1 MIPIKVDTPNLD
13 CRLKQPLIFEGCVV
27 RCKSKNKHKM
37 YLCFKEIGVRIQNV
51 LETTI
56 NLLINIILGT

>member
-51 LETTI
+51 LEIT
-56 NLLINIILGT
+56 N